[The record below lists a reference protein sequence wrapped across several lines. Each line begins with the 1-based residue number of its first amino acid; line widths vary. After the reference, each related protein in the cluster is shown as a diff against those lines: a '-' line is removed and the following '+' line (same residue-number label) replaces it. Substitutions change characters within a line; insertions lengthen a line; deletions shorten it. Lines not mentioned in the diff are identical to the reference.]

1 MGWRK
6 FHDTLREWIPSH
18 QDAVGGSTR
27 LSGAVRQIL
36 HAYFLTV
43 CADLLTV
50 SDIIIWWNKLNRL

>member
-1 MGWRK
+1 MSNGLAQISQ
-6 FHDTLREWIPSH
+6 HSSGT
-18 QDAVGGSTR
+18 DAVGGSTR

-50 SDIIIWWNKLNRL
+50 SDIII